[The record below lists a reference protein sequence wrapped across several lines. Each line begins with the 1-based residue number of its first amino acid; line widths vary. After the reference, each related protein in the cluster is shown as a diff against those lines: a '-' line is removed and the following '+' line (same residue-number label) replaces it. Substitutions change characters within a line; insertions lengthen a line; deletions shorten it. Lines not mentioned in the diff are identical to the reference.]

1 MAKDPTKGLATTV
14 KYTISPQASPTGTK
28 VLQILVSAP
37 RTRKGIKPPVKP
49 AKIPPPPSAE
59 KGETVKPRAGASL
72 ARVCTDGK
80 PVRYVAG
87 RVAEIVAMGGSNPL
101 QCYGI
106 GDILRRDA
114 ARTAEAKARG
124 LDPRGFVPSWDAP
137 RSSEAS
143 ENPPKISFATA
154 ENTAIM
160 DAHNARVQPLVDRI
174 DAHNALVAVKYGTGI
189 EYPCH
194 NNARKVRRRCR
205 TFGACAARR
214 TLHHVCPSGCVSV
227 DTPTGTV
234 GALWRNRPMGRTP
247 EVYEGP
253 SDGGVLCRAPHGYAH
268 GTVLHKLC
276 QIAPVRPLWAL
287 TGHACG
293 NVARKARAKFQKET
307 ARNFRGK

>member
-1 MAKDPTKGLATTV
+1 M
-14 KYTISPQASPTGTK
+14 

-37 RTRKGIKPPVKP
+37 RARKGTKPPVKP

-87 RVAEIVAMGGSNPL
+87 RAGEIVAMGGSNPL

-137 RSSEAS
+137 RSSEVS
-143 ENPPKISFATA
+143 EDSPKVSFATA
-154 ENTAIM
+154 ENTAKM

-174 DAHNALVAVKYGTGI
+174 DTHNALVAVKYGMGI

-194 NNARKVRRRCR
+194 NNARKVRRKCR
-205 TFGACAARR
+205 TYGACAARR
-214 TLHHVCPSGCVSV
+214 TLHHVCQSGCVNV
-227 DTPTGTV
+227 DAPSGTV
-234 GALWRNRPMGRTP
+234 GAVWRLRPSGRYTP
-247 EVYEGP
+247 VEGP
-253 SDGGVLCRAPHGYAH
+253 SRNDGPCCRRVRQHCAPG
-268 GTVLHKLC
+268 
-276 QIAPVRPLWAL
+276 QIAPLWRL
-287 TGHACG
+287 TGDACG
-293 NVARKARAKFQKET
+293 NVAGKARAKFQKEA